1 MRPISK
7 IPNTKKGKPW
17 VQTPVPHTK
26 GGRAVSMFFKLFWS
40 VSSEQIYLKKSGVV
54 SQKKGITTELQWV
67 TGPASNCGWL
77 QILSMCPHQH
87 GTPVG
92 VGVHWTIPEGK
103 EAHRQMAAFPLGR
116 KEEVF
121 FFLFFFGGTR
131 FEFRASCLQT
141 RCSIAWATAL
151 FYSGYFGNGVLR
163 TIFPGWLSTAVL
175 LISASQ
181 VARITGVSH
190 QHPGQT
196 RGSLD
201 GDPFASALYRT
212 PPFC

>member
-1 MRPISK
+1 
-7 IPNTKKGKPW
+7 
-17 VQTPVPHTK
+17 
-26 GGRAVSMFFKLFWS
+26 
-40 VSSEQIYLKKSGVV
+40 VV

-141 RCSIAWATAL
+141 RYSTTWAMSSVHFILVILEMMSFGL
-151 FYSGYFGNGVLR
+151 F
-163 TIFPGWLSTAVL
+163 A
-175 LISASQ
+175 
-181 VARITGVSH
+181 
-190 QHPGQT
+190 QT
-196 RGSLD
+196 DLD
-201 GDPFASALYRT
+201 LQSS
-212 PPFC
+212 